1 MNMKKGVVI
10 PLKDAKRA
18 AAIAVEA
25 ERAGWDGFF
34 IGEAIW
40 SIDAWLTLAAAAV
53 QTQCIRLGTMVTPMP
68 LQTPWKL
75 AAESA
80 TLDHLSNGRA
90 IVSLGMGAVW
100 MGWQG
105 FPDVPA
111 DIHTRAELL
120 DEGIDLLDAFY
131 RGKPFDYAGKH
142 HHLKLT
148 LLDEMHYPPPPVQQP
163 RVPIWVVGV
172 WPRKKSM
179 QRVLKCDGLIPHLM
193 NDEGKFI
200 DVTPAA
206 LREMKHYVDANRT
219 AGTPFDFVIEGSTR
233 DEDAAQ
239 IDARL
244 AEWQD
249 AGATWWMETLF
260 GMRDD
265 EIAEIV
271 RNGPPRP

>member
-1 MNMKKGVVI
+1 MKHGVVI
-10 PLKDAKRA
+10 NLKSAKGA
-18 AAIAVEA
+18 AAWAVKA

-34 IGEAIW
+34 VGEAIW
-40 SIDAWLTLAAAAV
+40 SIDAWMSLAAAAV
-53 QTQCIRLGTMVTPMP
+53 QTNRIRLGTLITPMP

-90 IVSLGMGAVW
+90 IVSLGMGATW

-105 FPDVPA
+105 FPDVPT
-111 DIHTRAELL
+111 DIHTRAELM

-131 RGKPFDYAGKH
+131 RSKQFDYNGKH

-163 RVPIWVVGV
+163 RLPIWVVGV
-172 WPRKKSM
+172 WPRMKSM

-193 NDEGKFI
+193 NDEGKFV

-206 LREMKHYVDANRT
+206 LREMKRYVDTNRT
-219 AGTPFDFVIEGSTR
+219 LTTPFDFIIEGSTH
-233 DEDAAQ
+233 ELDAAQ
-239 IDARL
+239 KKDKL
-244 AEWQD
+244 AEWED
-249 AGATWWMETLF
+249 AGATWWMESMFNLT
-260 GMRDD
+260 D
-265 EIAEIV
+265 EQIDEKI
-271 RNGPPRP
+271 RIGPR